1 MKVQVQKPLFA
12 WDCLEDFPALA
23 TIRDLLEA
31 IPDGM
36 LLQGLKT
43 ARGRG
48 RNDYPVRSLWGVVV
62 LTVAL
67 RHTGFEACLGELRRN
82 PALAK
87 LIGIESK
94 EDIPKAW
101 NVSRFLDVPGEEP
114 HRPELQAVF
123 NRMVQ
128 RLGEVVSD
136 LGKHTAGDATSLNAR
151 RLRCDVRKEREAAEA
166 RAKEQAEAGGSA
178 PVAQASSDGTRS
190 AEKPVAFARLV
201 RKDRTKAAR
210 GKHDPKA
217 ARSIRRRPAVERRS
231 RRERR
236 ERRDRM
242 RNRRRRCRAR
252 RRPLRAWRRSNTT
265 GTACLKPAAA
275 ARNTRM
281 TQAG

>member
-114 HRPELQAVF
+114 TGRNCRP
-123 NRMVQ
+123 
-128 RLGEVVSD
+128 SS
-136 LGKHTAGDATSLNAR
+136 TAWSSGWAR
-151 RLRCDVRKEREAAEA
+151 WSPTWE
-166 RAKEQAEAGGSA
+166 S
-178 PVAQASSDGTRS
+178 T
-190 AEKPVAFARLV
+190 
-201 RKDRTKAAR
+201 
-210 GKHDPKA
+210 
-217 ARSIRRRPAVERRS
+217 
-231 RRERR
+231 RRE
-236 ERRDRM
+236 M
-242 RNRRRRCRAR
+242 RPR
-252 RRPLRAWRRSNTT
+252 
-265 GTACLKPAAA
+265 
-275 ARNTRM
+275 
-281 TQAG
+281 

>member
-23 TIRDLLEA
+23 TIRDLSRGHPRRHAPPRIENGPGPRAERLPGA
-31 IPDGM
+31 KP
-36 LLQGLKT
+36 L
-43 ARGRG
+43 GRG
-48 RNDYPVRSLWGVVV
+48 GLDRCLAAHGIRGLPGR
-62 LTVAL
+62 VATQSGTGQVD
-67 RHTGFEACLGELRRN
+67 RHRIKRGHPQGMEWFALPGCAGRR
-82 PALAK
+82 
-87 LIGIESK
+87 
-94 EDIPKAW
+94 
-101 NVSRFLDVPGEEP
+101 R

-201 RKDRTKAAR
+201 RKDRTKAAQ
-210 GKHDPKA
+210 GENTIP
-217 ARSIRRRPAVERRS
+217 RRRGRFGGV
-231 RRERR
+231 
-236 ERRDRM
+236 
-242 RNRRRRCRAR
+242 
-252 RRPLRAWRRSNTT
+252 RPWN
-265 GTACLKPAAA
+265 GG
-275 ARNTRM
+275 
-281 TQAG
+281 AGGKGGKGGIE

>member
-166 RAKEQAEAGGSA
+166 CAQRASGGRRFRSG
-178 PVAQASSDGTRS
+178 AQASSDGTRS

>member
-166 RAKEQAEAGGSA
+166 HAQRASGGRRFRSGGASLVGRYSLCGEAGRVRPPGPEGSHEGGA
-178 PVAQASSDGTRS
+178 GENTIP
-190 AEKPVAFARLV
+190 
-201 RKDRTKAAR
+201 
-210 GKHDPKA
+210 
-217 ARSIRRRPAVERRS
+217 RRRGRFGGV
-231 RRERR
+231 
-236 ERRDRM
+236 
-242 RNRRRRCRAR
+242 
-252 RRPLRAWRRSNTT
+252 RPWN
-265 GTACLKPAAA
+265 GG
-275 ARNTRM
+275 
-281 TQAG
+281 AGGKGGKGGIE